1 MLQKMRQFVLSLAT
15 FTALTGLAQAADLAA
30 PAAPAPVVETVNWT
44 GPYGGV
50 QIGGTFGQSAISVS
64 GIGLNTTI
72 DPSGVLG
79 GGFGGYNVQIQN
91 FVLGGEAEFNLLSN
105 KQSSTPIVNGV
116 FYNTSTYGN
125 WDASVNGRIGYAWKN
140 LLVYAIGGYAFSD
153 TGTTINANGRQI
165 FGNTQTVN
173 GYDVGGGFETI
184 FAPNWS
190 ARLEYR
196 YYDYQN
202 VTNYIFNTTKL
213 VSQSQ
218 NASTVRAGVAY
229 HWFPAPAPV
238 AAVAVKY

>member
-1 MLQKMRQFVLSLAT
+1 MRHLVLSLLA
-15 FTALTGLAQAADLAA
+15 FTALSGAARAADLAA
-30 PAAPAPVVETVNWT
+30 APAPAPALEIVNWT

-50 QIGGTFGQSAISVS
+50 QIGGTFGQSDISVS
-64 GIGLNTTI
+64 RIGLDTTI

-91 FVLGGEAEFNLLSN
+91 FVLGGEAEFNFLSN
-105 KQSSTPIVNGV
+105 KQSSTPTVNNV

-125 WDASVNGRIGYAWKN
+125 WGASINGRVGYAWKN
-140 LLVYAIGGYAFSD
+140 LLIYAIGGYAFSD

-173 GYDVGGGFETI
+173 GYDVGGGLEYI
-184 FAPNWS
+184 FTTNWS

-202 VTNYIFNTTKL
+202 VTNYILNTNRL

-229 HWFPAPAPV
+229 HWFPAPAP